1 MIKVKRWV
9 RNFFGFS
16 RSQTNAFLILLPL
29 MIVLIFSEP
38 VWRWWITNRTEDYS
52 QDRLKLDSLI
62 ALWDVRDS
70 IPKGSNK
77 QKIKPRFFSFNPN
90 KASSDDLQALGFSQS
105 ASNRMIHYRE
115 KGGIFKVKSDVL
127 KMYGVDTVHY
137 RQLYT
142 FISLPEKSESKPA
155 FESKFKP
162 FEKKSIEKFN
172 LNLADTA
179 QLKKIYGIGEK
190 LSLRI
195 LKYRDAL
202 GGFIVMDQLKE
213 VYGLDSAIVN
223 RLVKQS
229 FIPDGFNPAKININ
243 TLSEKELAIHPYISN
258 KEAKAIV
265 SYRFQHGEF
274 KALADIGNIL
284 GVEAET
290 IRKIAPYLKFN
301 D

>member
-1 MIKVKRWV
+1 MI
-9 RNFFGFS
+9 
-16 RSQTNAFLILLPL
+16 I
-29 MIVLIFSEP
+29 LIFSEP

-52 QDRLKLDSLI
+52 QDRQKLDSLI
-62 ALWDVRDS
+62 ALWDVQDS
-70 IPKGSNK
+70 IPKGSYERIMRPK
-77 QKIKPRFFSFNPN
+77 FFSFNPN
-90 KASSDDLQALGFSQS
+90 KASVDDLITLGFSKS

-115 KGGIFKVKSDVL
+115 KGGAFKVKSDVL
-127 KMYGVDTVHY
+127 KIYGVDTTHY
-137 RQLYT
+137 QQLYS
-142 FISLPEKSESKPA
+142 FIALPEKLEFRPALELKSKSFA
-155 FESKFKP
+155 
-162 FEKKSIEKFN
+162 KKSIEKFN

-190 LSLRI
+190 LSFRI

-202 GGFIVMDQLKE
+202 GGFIAMDQLKE
-213 VYGLDSAIVN
+213 VYGLDSTIVN
-223 RLVKQS
+223 RLEKQS
-229 FIPDGFNPAKININ
+229 FVESGFNPSKININ
-243 TLSEKELAIHPYISN
+243 TIGEKELAIHPYISN

-265 SYRFQHGEF
+265 AYRFQHGEF